1 MARVQKTDRSPGE
14 EMAEKPAGVDG
25 GKQWVEEAGP
35 WFPDVALQM
44 RCLEDVQLDRNT
56 MNAQANHA
64 FLKLEDK
71 YG

>member
-14 EMAEKPAGVDG
+14 EMAEKPAGMDG

-44 RCLEDVQLDRNT
+44 RCLEDVQLDLNT